1 MIDRASEDYR
11 REPLGRPGNRY
22 PKGAHV
28 SHPTTDP
35 ELRAAYAAC
44 RRLQRRHDPTYWLA
58 TARLPR
64 EVRPA
69 VHAVYGFVRRADEI
83 VDGPGRPPDP
93 AARRAALD
101 AWEGEMRA
109 GLRTGEGSDPV
120 IRALADAAARHELPL
135 EDELAIY
142 MRSMRMD
149 CGPLRVCTWAQLQ
162 DYMRGSAG
170 SVGRIMAPL
179 LGVPRA
185 RHDDF
190 ARMGAAFQLTNFLR
204 DVREDW
210 RLDRVYLPGEDRD
223 RFGVGEEEI
232 ARGRATPGF
241 RALMAWEVARAREL
255 FAGTDAAVAAAL
267 PGVRPA
273 IRVARAVYIGV
284 LDRIEGL
291 GFDVLAR
298 RPRPPARAV
307 IGALRA

>member
-1 MIDRASEDYR
+1 MENG
-11 REPLGRPGNRY
+11 E
-22 PKGAHV
+22 HV
-28 SHPTTDP
+28 SHHAPQH

-83 VDGPGRPPDP
+83 VDGPARSPDP

-101 AWEGEMRA
+101 AWEAEMRE
-109 GLRTGEGSDPV
+109 GLSTGRGADPV
-120 IRALADAAARHELPL
+120 IHALSDAAARHDLPL
-135 EDELAIY
+135 EQELAIY

-149 CGPLRVCTWAQLQ
+149 CGPLRISSWAELQ

-179 LGVPRA
+179 LGVPGHY
-185 RHDDF
+185 HDDF

-210 RLDRVYLPGEDRD
+210 RLDRVYLPGEDRE
-223 RFGVGEEEI
+223 RFGVGEDEI
-232 ARGRATPGF
+232 ADGRATPGF
-241 RALMAWEVARAREL
+241 RALMAWEVARARSL
-255 FAGTDAAVAAAL
+255 FTGTDAAVAVAL

-298 RPRPPARAV
+298 RPRPAARSLL
-307 IGALRA
+307 GALRA